1 MNIQETFP
9 LLNLSK
15 QIEMNIG
22 EILSYDLIDNTFLVL
37 GTDKGELFVY

>member
-9 LLNLSK
+9 LLNLNK

-22 EILSYDLIDNTFLVL
+22 EILSYDLIDNIFMVL